1 MLKARGM
8 RANQQVTFLTG
19 DGEDIRGIPCYF
31 NAQAEQNTRRTDP
44 LTMRVTVIADI
55 ARDPIRSRA
64 TGSIVASPGGGYR
77 RRAGRRRRCPRGPGS
92 TAAML
97 SVAYHATAP
106 LPEC

>member
-1 MLKARGM
+1 MQ
-8 RANQQVTFLTG
+8 ANQQVTFLTG

-31 NAQAEQNTRRTDP
+31 MPRLSCA
-44 LTMRVTVIADI
+44 
-55 ARDPIRSRA
+55 
-64 TGSIVASPGGGYR
+64 
-77 RRAGRRRRCPRGPGS
+77 RGPGS